1 MAVNLPVGSARYSF
15 QDPQQYAMQLRL
27 TPEVRDALL
36 KAQQTGDSTTLRLT
50 GTGSDNAITVGSQSF
65 AFHPPTAQE
74 RLDLFSQSLRG
85 CTQLGHIHQ
94 KAVVKRATLQGL
106 GRQPI
111 AAQGSQAQNAQR
123 PGPAYAAHKP
133 SAGPADKGRTQL
145 PSVQPV
151 RKQQPGGVQ
160 PQAVPRPAVQQKQA
174 MVPLHSQ
181 RPSHPAAA
189 AGLSKPTQASRAM
202 PAPKQAQVRPPPPAS
217 GSHPSS
223 QHQAA
228 AQTHPPAHPSSQH
241 APSGMSNQSAQ
252 TSLAPK
258 PPKGKAGKAGKAP
271 ANANYVSAQQPGV
284 LENVYAAARKGQKEA
299 MLVAM
304 LLCKPCKDKVLE
316 EVLKDTEKK
325 VTGFQRLQGDSFKR
339 ACRQYAAMVSGSVW
353 VLREPFLG
361 DANTIL
367 HSLSASAETNGTSGQ
382 PAQPSAAAKKSN
394 AEPEAA
400 RQRKKSAEPQQRY
413 PTPDPQEMEGVV
425 VEPQPTHAAD
435 KVKKKKRLTKAADM
449 GKTPQGMEGD
459 RPPGAGVKRKLQ
471 AAGPTDS
478 ESGEDSAAAKRQRK
492 AHKGPSGLRPPTH
505 SGTPPPSAA
514 GLSPQHQSAHVNG
527 HSEQR
532 NSQGQRWQNEDEAPG
547 NRAGSIGAEG
557 RSASMEA
564 PVTNGDRGQ
573 VAAAAPSV
581 GKIKLKLRRP
591 WSADEYDESWFA
603 ECVDRQPKL
612 RGPITDFHQW
622 EECCGEY
629 RSKRALYFRL
639 HQEMQDTNIKMKG
652 LQQAIHE
659 AGSDTEKVKYEQQ
672 FELLWKRRL
681 PRSHKWDKAF
691 YVLQDELEALH
702 KHMQIFYDQRATPM
716 ETA

>member
-1 MAVNLPVGSARYSF
+1 MAKNLPVGTARYSF
-15 QDPQQYAMQLRL
+15 QNPQQYAMHLRL
-27 TPEVRDALL
+27 TPEVRNALL
-36 KAQQTGDSTTLRLT
+36 KAQQTGDSTSLRLT
-50 GTGSDNAITVGSQSF
+50 GTGPDNAITVGSQSF

-74 RLDLFSQSLRG
+74 RLDVFSQSKRG

-106 GRQPI
+106 GKHPI
-111 AAQGSQAQNAQR
+111 LAQGSQAQNGQH
-123 PGPAYAAHKP
+123 PGPPYAAHKP
-133 SAGPADKGRTQL
+133 STGSADKGRTQL
-145 PSVQPV
+145 PLVQPV
-151 RKQQPGGVQ
+151 RKQQPGGVG

-174 MVPLHSQ
+174 MVPPQ
-181 RPSHPAAA
+181 NPRPSHPAAA

-202 PAPKQAQVRPPPPAS
+202 PAPKQPQVRPPPPAS

-228 AQTHPPAHPSSQH
+228 AQTQPPAHPSSQH
-241 APSGMSNQSAQ
+241 TPSGISNQSAQ

-258 PPKGKAGKAGKAP
+258 PPKGKAIKAGKAP

-316 EVLKDTEKK
+316 EVLKDVEKK

-339 ACRQYAAMVSGSVW
+339 ACRSYAAMKSGSAW
-353 VLREPFLG
+353 VLKDSFHDE
-361 DANTIL
+361 AQKVL
-367 HSLSASAETNGTSGQ
+367 HSLFAPAEANGAAGQ

-400 RQRKKSAEPQQRY
+400 WQRKKSAEPQQRY
-413 PTPDPQEMEGVV
+413 PTPEPQELEGEVA
-425 VEPQPTHAAD
+425 EPQPAHAAD

-449 GKTPQGMEGD
+449 GKTPQGMEAD

-492 AHKGPSGLRPPTH
+492 AQKGPSGLRPPTH
-505 SGTPPPSAA
+505 TGTPPPSAA
-514 GLSPQHQSAHVNG
+514 DLSPQHQPAHANG

-532 NSQGQRWQNEDEAPG
+532 NSQGQRWQNEDEARG

-557 RSASMEA
+557 R
-564 PVTNGDRGQ
+564 
-573 VAAAAPSV
+573 
-581 GKIKLKLRRP
+581 
-591 WSADEYDESWFA
+591 
-603 ECVDRQPKL
+603 QPNL
-612 RGPITDFHQW
+612 RGPITDMDQW
-622 EECCGEY
+622 EECCEEY

-639 HQEMQDTNIKMKG
+639 HKEMQDANIKLKG

-659 AGSDTEKVKYEQQ
+659 AGSDTEKVRYQQQ
-672 FELLWKRRL
+672 FDLLFKRRL
-681 PRSHKWDKAF
+681 PRSQKWDKAF

-702 KHMQIFYDQRATPM
+702 KHMQVFYDQRTTPM
-716 ETA
+716 

>member
-1 MAVNLPVGSARYSF
+1 MAINLPIGTARYSF
-15 QDPQQYAMQLRL
+15 QDPQQYAVQLRL

-36 KAQQTGDSTTLRLT
+36 KAQQNGASMSLRLT
-50 GTGSDNAITVGSQSF
+50 GTGSDNAITAGNQSF

-74 RLDLFSQSLRG
+74 RLDVFSQSGRG
-85 CTQLGHIHQ
+85 CTQLGQIHQ
-94 KAVVKRATLQGL
+94 KAVVKRATLQAL
-106 GRQPI
+106 GKQPVP
-111 AAQGSQAQNAQR
+111 AQGSQAQHAQH
-123 PGPAYAAHKP
+123 PGPPFAAHKP
-133 SAGPADKGRTQL
+133 SAGPAEKGRTQL

-151 RKQQPGGVQ
+151 RKQQSGGMQ
-160 PQAVPRPAVQQKQA
+160 PQAVSRPAVQQRQA
-174 MVPLHSQ
+174 TVPPQNPRS
-181 RPSHPAAA
+181 SHPAAA
-189 AGLSKPTQASRAM
+189 AGLSKPIQASRTV
-202 PAPKQAQVRPPPPAS
+202 PAPKQLQVRPPPPAS

-252 TSLAPK
+252 TALAPK
-258 PPKGKAGKAGKAP
+258 PPKGKASKAGKAS

-325 VTGFQRLQGDSFKR
+325 
-339 ACRQYAAMVSGSVW
+339 
-353 VLREPFLG
+353 PFLEE
-361 DANTIL
+361 AKNIM
-367 HSLSASAETNGTSGQ
+367 HSLSARAEANGASGQ
-382 PAQPSAAAKKSN
+382 PAQPSAAAKKSS

-400 RQRKKSAEPQQRY
+400 RQRKKSAEPQQRHV
-413 PTPDPQEMEGVV
+413 TPEPQEMEGVV

-435 KVKKKKRLTKAADM
+435 KVKKKKSLTKAADM

-478 ESGEDSAAAKRQRK
+478 ESGEDSATAKRQRK

-505 SGTPPPSAA
+505 SGNPPPS

-527 HSEQR
+527 PPEQR
-532 NSQGQRWQNEDEAPG
+532 HEQGQRWQNENEARG
-547 NRAGSIGAEG
+547 NRASSIGAEG
-557 RSASMEA
+557 R
-564 PVTNGDRGQ
+564 
-573 VAAAAPSV
+573 
-581 GKIKLKLRRP
+581 
-591 WSADEYDESWFA
+591 
-603 ECVDRQPKL
+603 QPNL
-612 RGPITDFHQW
+612 RGPISDFDQW

-629 RSKRALYFRL
+629 RSKRAVYFRL
-639 HQEMQDTNIKMKG
+639 HQEMQDTKIKMKG

-659 AGSDTEKVKYEQQ
+659 AGSDTEKGEPQRYIPH
-672 FELLWKRRL
+672 R
-681 PRSHKWDKAF
+681 D
-691 YVLQDELEALH
+691 LH
-702 KHMQIFYDQRATPM
+702 RIRK
-716 ETA
+716 